1 MLSWAA
7 QLFSEL
13 NVKIFKVTVFNTQH
27 IFSAKPVWKSTLAIH
42 LPIVSLFWT
51 DLMFVE
57 NK

>member
-7 QLFSEL
+7 QLFSE
-13 NVKIFKVTVFNTQH
+13 FKCQDIQSDRFQQH